1 MNTLTKITVA
11 ACLLLGFNTAH
22 AYSSGQSSSS
32 CDKPRFS
39 EFQPAANKYTQSLS
53 EFSMMA
59 SANTVPSSVHVT
71 VSYGQAQF
79 DFPAKELDITVQKS
93 GRLEIKGK
101 LDRPIEAGFARISV
115 TAHSKP
121 NCEKTDG
128 FLVRIQ

>member
-1 MNTLTKITVA
+1 MNTLTKLTIVA
-11 ACLLLGFNTAH
+11 CCLLSINTAH
-22 AYSSGQSSSS
+22 AYNSGQGSSS
-32 CDKPRFS
+32 CDKPMFS

-59 SANTVPSSVHVT
+59 SANAVPSSVHVT
-71 VSYGQAQF
+71 VSYGQNQF

-101 LDRPIEAGFARISV
+101 LDRPLEHGFARISV

-121 NCEKTDG
+121 TCEKTDG

>member
-1 MNTLTKITVA
+1 MNTFTKITVA
-11 ACLLLGFNTAH
+11 ICLLLNFNTTY
-22 AYSSGQSSSS
+22 AYNSGQGSSS
-32 CDKPRFS
+32 CDKPVFS

-59 SANTVPSSVHVT
+59 SANTIPSSVHVT
-71 VSYGQAQF
+71 VSYGQTHF

-93 GRLEIKGK
+93 GRLEIRGK
-101 LDRPIEAGFARISV
+101 LERPLEHGFARISV

-121 NCEKTDG
+121 ACEKTDG

>member
-1 MNTLTKITVA
+1 MNTLIKLTIA
-11 ACLLLGFNTAH
+11 AYCLLSISSAQ

-32 CDKPRFS
+32 CDKPIFS

-71 VSYGQAQF
+71 VSYGQNLF

-101 LDRPIEAGFARISV
+101 LERPLENGFARISV

>member
-1 MNTLTKITVA
+1 MNTLTRLTVA
-11 ACLLLGFNTAH
+11 ACCVFSLSSAH
-22 AYSSGQSSSS
+22 AYNSGQGSSS
-32 CDKPRFS
+32 CDKPIFS

-71 VSYGQAQF
+71 ITYGQNQF

-101 LDRPIEAGFARISV
+101 LDRPLEHGFARISV